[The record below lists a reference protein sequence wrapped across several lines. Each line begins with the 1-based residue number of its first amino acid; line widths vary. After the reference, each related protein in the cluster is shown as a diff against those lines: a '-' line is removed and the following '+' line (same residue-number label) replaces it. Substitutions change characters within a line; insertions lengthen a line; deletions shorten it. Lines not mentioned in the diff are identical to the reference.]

1 MIGRFIARNYTTST
15 FQETKRV
22 VESST
27 LSNGLKV
34 VSLVGGYTGPAVSLG
49 LYIKTGSRNET
60 QETAGL
66 NQVLKGLAFE
76 SNTNKIGME
85 VQRDIEVSGS
95 TAFAQA
101 SRDNLLIATQTLPNY
116 SLQMLKNLANI
127 TKPTLPYHEVRDV
140 TQIVAQ
146 ESEAYNHDSYS
157 SIFESVH
164 QTAFRGKTLG
174 RPLVAPICNLGNINQ
189 DAVTNWVNSTYKPSN
204 MILVGVGLSHNELIE
219 EAEKVTFGNDQSS
232 TSISNETAQYIGG
245 ESLKYSTG
253 NSKVV
258 VAFEGTAQSNVKDV
272 AAFSVLQSILGNGSP
287 KVAPGHG
294 RTSRLFSL
302 TKNNSNIVKSEA
314 FNLTYG
320 DSGLFGVIAEVE
332 GATVGKTISLITSE
346 IAAASKT
353 AGQELERAKAITK
366 SNILEQA
373 DNRSS
378 ALEFIGKQA
387 IYTDKVLTPVEFAEE
402 ISNVTS
408 EDIKRVAKKMTSK
421 KPTLVVVGDVSDAPT
436 IESIQ
441 SQLKL

>member
-1 MIGRFIARNYTTST
+1 MIGRFIARNYTTSV

-22 VESST
+22 VESTILPS
-27 LSNGLKV
+27 GLKV

-76 SNTNKIGME
+76 SNTNKLGLE
-85 VQRDIEVSGS
+85 VQREIESSGS
-95 TAFAQA
+95 TAFVQA
-101 SRDNLLIATQTLPNY
+101 SRDNLLISTQTLPNY

-127 TKPTLPYHEVRDV
+127 TKPTLPFHEVRDV
-140 TQIVAQ
+140 TELVNQ
-146 ESEAYNHDSYS
+146 ESDAYNHDLYS

-174 RPLVAPICNLGNINQ
+174 RPLVAPICNLGNITHES
-189 DAVTNWVNSTYKPSN
+189 VINWVNATYKPSN

-219 EAEKVTFGNDQSS
+219 EAEKVSFGNDSS
-232 TSISNETAQYIGG
+232 SVSNSTETAQYIGG

-253 NSKVV
+253 NTQVV

-320 DSGLFGVIAEVE
+320 DSGLFGVVAEVE
-332 GATVGKTISLITSE
+332 GATVGKTVSLITSE
-346 IAAASKT
+346 IVAASKT
-353 AGQELERAKAITK
+353 AGQELERAKAIAK

-373 DNRSS
+373 EHRSC

-387 IYTDKVLTPVEFAEE
+387 LHADTVLTPSEFAEE
-402 ISNVTS
+402 ISKVTS

-436 IESIQ
+436 IESVQ